1 MTPHARCMRW
11 HWCQMNDAFGVID
24 TTWTVHAVSLTPHA
38 KYDTVCTIAERFGR
52 SWQTWKGI
60 SIKMF
65 ANWPTPP
72 IQKYI
77 NLRGL
82 LNKKKFVHAVSWK
95 WAIKKSNIFANWKQ
109 NTKALAYELG
119 AQVALFD
126 EKKTEDRKSRD
137 IVPLRAFL
145 FAMIVFMD
153 LKLRRYIDNVYQFW
167 ENTCVKQRLHFYF
180 VWSWSTGCVCAQ

>member
-1 MTPHARCMRW
+1 MWWGHWHRMQNAIFQQLQKVKKHRWQLCYAKKLKMHAVSMTPHARCMRW

-126 EKKTEDRKSRD
+126 EKKPK
-137 IVPLRAFL
+137 I
-145 FAMIVFMD
+145 
-153 LKLRRYIDNVYQFW
+153 
-167 ENTCVKQRLHFYF
+167 ENLVTL
-180 VWSWSTGCVCAQ
+180 SL